1 MAYKV
6 LVLIGD
12 GFKQVERMFLNQG
25 WELTN
30 DIEEADLVQFVGGAD
45 VDPSLYNHHTHDTTS
60 PNYDRDDK
68 ERAIYTMALDRGIPM
83 AGICRGGQ
91 FLNVMNGGTMYQ
103 DVDNHGTGMHD
114 AKIVGS
120 QVHIKV
126 TSTHHQ
132 MMYLNWHKDAEVKL
146 LLVANESR
154 KKIAM
159 STKDYGKYPVETKR
173 TPGSAPTDIEAA
185 FYPYTRSLCFQPH
198 PEYEGAHVK
207 DTLDIYF
214 SFLEKYC
221 FGEVVDAN
229 EVAANA

>member
-12 GFKQVERMFLNQG
+12 GFKQVEAMFVKQG
-25 WELTN
+25 WQLTN

-45 VDPSLYNHHTHDTTS
+45 VDPSLYNHHTHSTTS

-91 FLNVMNGGTMYQ
+91 FLNVMNGGTMWQ
-103 DVDNHGTGMHD
+103 DVDNHDTGMHP

-120 QVHIKV
+120 QVMINV

-132 MMYLNWHKDAEVKL
+132 MMQLNWNKSVDVKL
-146 LLVANESR
+146 LLVSNVSR

-159 STKDYGKYPVETKR
+159 SSKEFGVYPVTTQR
-173 TPGSAPTDIEAA
+173 TPDSAATDVEAA
-185 FYPYTRSLCFQPH
+185 YYPYTRSLCFQPH
-198 PEYEGAHVK
+198 PEYEGGHVK

-214 SFLEKYC
+214 KFLEQYC
-221 FGEVVDAN
+221 FGEEVVDQEEQA
-229 EVAANA
+229 